1 MSKDFIVQAKV
12 IKREPPYV
20 KAGIVTTIVG
30 KDGSIGGKDGSLIY
44 TGSGVPSNT
53 LGVFT
58 DIYIDTDTPNNFY
71 QKDSTDVWVLKGQLK
86 GIQGDDGR
94 EVLIRNNGT
103 YIQWKYDGDETWTNI
118 IALSDLKGD
127 TGSNIE
133 LQKSL
138 THIQWRVVGDT
149 DWIDLIAIADLKG
162 SDGYTPVKGVD
173 YFDGRGIVSFD
184 LINTVGKTKTYRL
197 LYTDSTYVDI
207 NIVDGNDGV
216 DGITPHIGLN
226 GNWYIGETD
235 TGVKAE
241 GSDGTN
247 GTDGVGISN
256 ITKTGTV
263 DNVDEYTI
271 TFTNTSTFIFYVT
284 NGLNGSNG
292 NDGNDGRG
300 IVSIIKTSTVGLVDT
315 YTITYTDTTT
325 STFDVTNGAD
335 GKSAY
340 KSYVEAGG
348 TLSENDFNRALSN
361 TPTHISDET
370 IHHTIEEL
378 NDVYEPKNS
387 NIQEHIADTNI
398 HIDSS
403 SELGV
408 DINETNHSLLLWNG
422 LKALKVTFARLKTWI
437 GSYFF
442 AIGGNTFG
450 SKKSIGSTDYQ
461 DFGIITNNVERV
473 TVLKGGN
480 IGIGT
485 TTPRS
490 KLQVNGGVQCG
501 NDTAAASADKVGTF
515 RYRATANASYVEI
528 CVQTGATT
536 YQWQTIITNTW

>member
-1 MSKDFIVQAKV
+1 MSRDFIVQAQV

-30 KDGSIGGKDGSLIY
+30 KDGSLIY
-44 TGSGVPSNT
+44 TGSGVPSNE

-58 DIYIDTDTPNNFY
+58 DIYIDTDTPKNFY
-71 QKDSTDVWVLKGQLK
+71 QKDANDVWVLKGSLQGGK
-86 GIQGDDGR
+86 GDDGR
-94 EVLIRNNGT
+94 EVLIQNNGT

-173 YFDGRGIVSFD
+173 YFDGRGIVSLD

-207 NIVDGNDGV
+207 NIIDGNDGV
-216 DGITPHIGLN
+216 DGSTPYIGLN

-263 DNVDEYTI
+263 GNVDEYTI

-315 YTITYTDTTT
+315 YTITYTDATT
-325 STFDVTNGAD
+325 STFDVTNGTN
-335 GKSAY
+335 GEMN
-340 KSYVEAGG
+340 V
-348 TLSENDFNRALSN
+348 
-361 TPTHISDET
+361 
-370 IHHTIEEL
+370 IEEVQV
-378 NDVYEPKNS
+378 NGTTIPVINKSVNIPVPTQASDIEAEPANS
-387 NIQEHIADTNI
+387 NIQSHISNTDI
-398 HIDSS
+398 HVDSTTDLTSGEAID
-403 SELGV
+403 ENNDKLAF
-408 DINETNHSLLLWNG
+408 WNFS
-422 LKALKVTFARLKTWI
+422 ALKYINIGFARLKTWL
-437 GSYFF
+437 SSLYF

-450 SKKSIGSTDYQ
+450 SKKLIGSKDNQ
-461 DFGIITNNVERV
+461 DFGIITNNVERA
-473 TVLKGGN
+473 TVLKDGN

-501 NDTAAASADKVGTF
+501 NDTTAASADKVGTF